1 MQMISDICLLSH
13 NNAGFHSD
21 RTSREDSG
29 IDEDVVAWINSVLF
43 AFLSPKAF
51 IARRNCP
58 ERPSYLFSKKIVKLV
73 LLYEYETWKSP
84 TPSPQTYKGI
94 SIDVYATFSAE
105 CGRWSEWTTNQLFME
120 VTQQERVVTHVKI
133 QTFSYN
139 AQDIPATTWQR
150 TVKNELT

>member
-21 RTSREDSG
+21 RSIR
-29 IDEDVVAWINSVLF
+29 EDVVARINSVVF

-51 IARRNCP
+51 RAPRNCP
-58 ERPSYLFSKKIVKLV
+58 ERPSYQS
-73 LLYEYETWKSP
+73 ETWKSP
-84 TPSPQTYKGI
+84 TPSSQTHKGI
-94 SIDVYATFSAE
+94 LIDVYATFSA
-105 CGRWSEWTTNQLFME
+105 RWLELTTNQLFME
-120 VTQQERVVTHVKI
+120 VTQQEKVVTHVKI

-150 TVKNELT
+150 TVKNELI